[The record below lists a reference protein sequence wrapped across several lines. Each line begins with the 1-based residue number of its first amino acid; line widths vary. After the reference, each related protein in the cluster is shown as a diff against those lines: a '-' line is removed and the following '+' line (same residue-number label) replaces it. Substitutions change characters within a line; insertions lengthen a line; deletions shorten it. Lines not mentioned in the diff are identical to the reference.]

1 MDENSYEKLLNIKT
15 SKDRNKSNN
24 SLHYNIYE
32 PTSYFAL
39 DTLFNNYS
47 LDSKDKII
55 DYGCGKGRLNF
66 YLNYK
71 FNVSVTGIEMNTF
84 YYNEALQNKTS
95 YLSKHKKS
103 DKLINFENVLAQN
116 YNIEADDNVFYFFNP
131 FSVEIFITVINKI
144 ITSLYEH
151 ERKITIILYYPLE
164 DYIFYL
170 NNTLFTLHKEI
181 RVPKYYEKDNN
192 FRFLIY
198 TN

>member
-1 MDENSYEKLLNIKT
+1 
-15 SKDRNKSNN
+15 
-24 SLHYNIYE
+24 
-32 PTSYFAL
+32 
-39 DTLFNNYS
+39 
-47 LDSKDKII
+47 
-55 DYGCGKGRLNF
+55 
-66 YLNYK
+66 
-71 FNVSVTGIEMNTF
+71 MNTF

-170 NNTLFTLHKEI
+170 NNTIFTLHKEI
-181 RVPKYYEKDNN
+181 RVPKYNEKDNN